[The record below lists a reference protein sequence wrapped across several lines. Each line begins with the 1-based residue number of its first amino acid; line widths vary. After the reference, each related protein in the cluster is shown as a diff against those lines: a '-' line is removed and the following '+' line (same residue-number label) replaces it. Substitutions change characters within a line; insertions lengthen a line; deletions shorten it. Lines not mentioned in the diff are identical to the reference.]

1 MRQSVS
7 FQCFKHFNLK
17 SNRGVLIDLSG
28 TLHVEDAVLPGC
40 AAALTK
46 LLAQSDI
53 GVRFVTNTTT
63 KSRRELI
70 QHLHSIGLEN
80 IKAEHVLT
88 SGGIARGFLEQRSL
102 RPLLL
107 VDPSLEE
114 EFDGLDCTNP
124 NAVVV
129 GLAPEHFHYSKLN
142 EAFRV
147 LLEGGSLIAL
157 HEARY
162 FAGKDGLN
170 IGPGAF
176 VKALEFSAGV
186 QATIIGKPAPTFY
199 DQALTDLN
207 VTPAEAAMIGDDVR
221 QDVHGAMGLGLRG
234 VLVQTGKY
242 RSGDEAEIDPS
253 PSYVATGFPDA
264 VEWIL
269 KQNTSSE

>member
-1 MRQSVS
+1 MPTLTTIVS
-7 FQCFKHFNLK
+7 F
-17 SNRGVLIDLSG
+17 RAG
-28 TLHVEDAVLPGC
+28 TLHVEDTVLPGC
-40 AAALTK
+40 ASALTK
-46 LLAQSDI
+46 LLSRQGI

-63 KSRRELI
+63 KCRRKLI
-70 QHLHSIGLEN
+70 QHLHDIGLKN
-80 IKAEHVLT
+80 IQAEHVLT
-88 SGGIARGFLEQRSL
+88 SGGIARSLLEQRNL

-114 EFDGLDCTNP
+114 EFDGLDRTNP
-124 NAVVV
+124 NAVVI
-129 GLAPEHFHYSKLN
+129 GLAPEHFHYDKLN

-147 LLEGGSLIAL
+147 LLNGGSLIAL

-186 QATIIGKPAPTFY
+186 QATVIGKPAPTFY
-199 DQALTDLN
+199 GQALTDMN
-207 VTPAEAAMIGDDVR
+207 VDPAEVVMIGDDVR
-221 QDVHGAMGLGLRG
+221 QDVHGAMMLGMNG

-242 RSGDEAEIDPS
+242 RRGDEAKIDPS
-253 PSYVATGFPDA
+253 PSYVAEDFPNA

-269 KQNTSSE
+269 ERLNN